1 MLVSKGIGKRGVEVI
16 AVEMLVFMRG
26 FAFWSNFVKYS
37 GLTGNIY
44 LYCISEVIG
53 FWTPFYI
60 WCIWNKRYTLS
71 DGK

>member
-44 LYCISEVIG
+44 LVGYTNMSEVIG
-53 FWTPFYI
+53 LWIPFYV
-60 WCIWNKRYTLS
+60 WLV
-71 DGK
+71 